1 MILFK
6 EIPFNFEDEDYK
18 IRVYYEENLVN
29 VVAFRNNYPANG
41 FRHQIKVPSYVSA
54 EDILKHDM
62 INTYVDVCKEDISRK
77 RWERL
82 IGANKDKGELSDICK

>member
-18 IRVYYEENLVN
+18 TRVYYDDHIIN
-29 VVAFRNNYPANG
+29 VIAFRNNYPANG
-41 FRHQIKVPSYVSA
+41 FRQQIKIPKYISVKYILHHEMIKTYA
-54 EDILKHDM
+54 EI
-62 INTYVDVCKEDISRK
+62 CKEDISEK

-82 IGANKDKGELSDICK
+82 IT